1 MALKGIKPEVVKAR
15 KPHIMLSGEPGTGK
29 TYFSLNWP
37 APYFIDTESGAT
49 REQYIKRL
57 TEAQGLYFG
66 PEQGSQD
73 FQEVLGQIRE
83 LATTKHP
90 YRTLVIDSF
99 SKLYNIEAAAAE
111 DRIGSDFGKDKR
123 EADKPTRKLLTWL
136 ERLPMNVVLICHQK
150 DKWERRERE
159 LIYAGSTY
167 DGYKKLHYELDL
179 WLQTKMVGTKRF
191 ATIAK
196 SRIDAFPAFTDIN
209 LDFSTFQKLYGASVI
224 DEEVAPITLATIEQL
239 TEIQRIVDLLK
250 IPQEDLDKWLA
261 KAQAVELD
269 DLSKENATK
278 FLAFLTSKLK
288 GTNA

>member
-1 MALKGIKPEVVKAR
+1 MLKGIKPEVVKAR

-49 REQYIKRL
+49 REQYVKRL
-57 TEAQGLYFG
+57 KEAQGVYFG

-111 DRIGSDFGKDKR
+111 NRIGSDFGKDKR

-136 ERLPMNVVLICHQK
+136 ERLPLNVILICHQK

-179 WLQTKMVGTKRF
+179 WLQTKMVGSKRF
-191 ATIAK
+191 ATVAK
-196 SRIDAFPAFTDIN
+196 SRIDAFPVLTDIN
-209 LDFSTFQKLYGASVI
+209 LDFPTFQKLYGASVI
-224 DEEVAPITLATIEQL
+224 DAEVTPIVLATKEQIDEIKRL
-239 TEIQRIVDLLK
+239 AEVMKITE
-250 IPQEDLDKWLA
+250 EEMDKALS
-261 KAQAVELD
+261 KRQATDLD
-269 DLSKENATK
+269 DLSKEGAVDL
-278 FLAFLTSKLK
+278 LAGLNKRMK
-288 GTNA
+288 GEVK

>member
-1 MALKGIKPEVVKAR
+1 MALKGIKPEIVKAR

-49 REQYIKRL
+49 REQYVKRL
-57 TEAQGLYFG
+57 KEAEGVYFG

-90 YRTLVIDSF
+90 YRTVVIDSF
-99 SKLYNIEAAAAE
+99 SKLYNLEAASAE

-123 EADKPTRKLLTWL
+123 EADKPTRKLLAWL

-150 DKWERRERE
+150 DKWERKERE

-179 WLQTKMVGTKRF
+179 WLQTKQVGSKRSAF
-191 ATIAK
+191 IAK
-196 SRIDAFPAFTDIN
+196 SRIDAFPQFTEIN
-209 LDFSTFQKLYGASVI
+209 LDYETFKKLYGASVI
-224 DEEVAPITLATIEQL
+224 DETVTPIVLADQAQVE
-239 TEIQRIVDLLK
+239 EIRRIVELLK
-250 IPQEDLDKWLA
+250 ITEEDLDKWLA
-261 KAQAVELD
+261 KAQAVEIE

-278 FLAFLTSKLK
+278 FLEYLTKKLK
-288 GTNA
+288 GESK

>member
-37 APYFIDTESGAT
+37 TPYFIDTESGAT
-49 REQYIKRL
+49 REQYVKKL
-57 TEAQGLYFG
+57 NETGGVYFG

-73 FQEVLGQIRE
+73 FQEVIGQIRE
-83 LATTKHP
+83 LATTKHG

-136 ERLPMNVVLICHQK
+136 ERLPMNVILICHQK

-179 WLQTKMVGTKRF
+179 WLQTKMVGTKRY
-191 ATIAK
+191 ATVAK
-196 SRIDAFPAFTDIN
+196 SRIDAFPVLTDIN
-209 LDFSTFQKLYGASVI
+209 LDIETFKKLYGASAV
-224 DEEVAPITLATIEQL
+224 DEAVTPIILATTDQI
-239 TEIQRIVDLLK
+239 TEIKRIVDLLK
-250 IPQEDLDKWLA
+250 ISDEDMDKWLA
-261 KAQAVELD
+261 KAQAVELE
-269 DLSKENATK
+269 DLSKDNASK
-278 FLAFLTSKLK
+278 FLEYLNKKLTGGVK
-288 GTNA
+288 

>member
-1 MALKGIKPEVVKAR
+1 MLKGIKPEIVKAR

-29 TYFSLNWP
+29 TLWSLSWP
-37 APYFIDTESGAT
+37 ACFFMDTEGGAT
-49 REQYIKRL
+49 REQYQTKL
-57 TEAQGLYFG
+57 KENGGVYFG

-99 SKLYNIEAAAAE
+99 SKLYNIEAASAE
-111 DRIGSDFGKDKR
+111 DRIGSDFGRDKR
-123 EADKPTRKLLTWL
+123 EADKPTRKLLTWCD
-136 ERLPMNVVLICHQK
+136 RLPLNVIYVCHQK

-191 ATIAK
+191 ATVAK
-196 SRIDAFPAFTDIN
+196 SRIDAFPVLTDIN
-209 LDFSTFQKLYGASVI
+209 LDFPTFQKLYGASVI
-224 DEEVAPITLATIEQL
+224 DEEIAPIVLATTEQL
-239 TEIQRIVDLLK
+239 GEIQRIVDLLK

-278 FLAFLTSKLK
+278 FLEFLTKRLK
-288 GTNA
+288 GDK